1 MPLPITTPVLSGLG
15 NRPSRP
21 AWVMAWWAA
30 ASASCAN
37 RSYRRASFRSMYC
50 SGSNPF
56 TSQAKRTCCLE
67 ASNLV
72 IGAAPDLPSS
82 SALQV
87 ESTSVPTGV
96 TSPRPV
102 TTTRCT
108 KLFPD
113 FLVQVRHG
121 ITDGAKLLR
130 FLVGD
135 IDVEL
140 LLEGHDEL
148 DGVEAFG
155 AEVFHEAGIVGQL
168 LPFDTELFDDDIL
181 DLLFYVSHVGL
192 DWRIRSASD
201 HHSTVDHQHLTRDV

>member
-1 MPLPITTPVLSGLG
+1 
-15 NRPSRP
+15 
-21 AWVMAWWAA
+21 
-30 ASASCAN
+30 
-37 RSYRRASFRSMYC
+37 MYC
-50 SGSNPF
+50 RGSNPF
-56 TSQAKRTCCLE
+56 TSQAKRTCCLA

-72 IGAAPDLPSS
+72 MGPAPDLPSS

-113 FLVQVRHG
+113 LFMEVRHG
-121 ITDGAKLLR
+121 IADGAKLLR
-130 FLVGD
+130 LFVQD

-140 LLEGHDEL
+140 LFECHDEL
-148 DGVEAFG
+148 DRVEAVG

-168 LPFDTELFDDDIL
+168 LPLDAELFDDDIL
-181 DLLFYVSHVGL
+181 DLLFY
-192 DWRIRSASD
+192 
-201 HHSTVDHQHLTRDV
+201 